1 MSIPRVSQVL
11 AAALS
16 LTVVGV
22 LTGSAIAAEVP
33 TITKEDLRAK
43 LGDPNLVVLDVRQGR
58 DWKTSDVK
66 IKGAVRENPGDIA
79 GWAGKYPKNKTL
91 VLYCA

>member
-1 MSIPRVSQVL
+1 MRQGTFRLLL
-11 AAALS
+11 AAFALAAS
-16 LTVVGV
+16 AALTVA
-22 LTGSAIAAEVP
+22 AIAAEVP
-33 TITKEDLRAK
+33 TITKEELRAK

-58 DWKTSDVK
+58 GWKTSNVK
-66 IKGAVRENPGDIA
+66 IKGAIRENPGDIA